1 MCPNIQRNS
10 TMTRLETFAAA
21 AAVLSMMIAPPV
33 FAQAAIQEPGAFA
46 FYHPDADVLNSGR
59 PTPAESSGAMVSV
72 PFDTGDAYA
81 AMSGSAK
88 DSVCARRYHSYAS
101 RSGTF
106 VGYDGQRHSCR

>member
-1 MCPNIQRNS
+1 
-10 TMTRLETFAAA
+10 MTRLKILAAA
-21 AAVLSMMIAPPV
+21 AAPVLMMIAPQV

-59 PTPAESSGAMVSV
+59 PTPAESSGAMASV

-81 AMSGSAK
+81 AMSGNANGSA
-88 DSVCARRYHSYAS
+88 CARRYHSYTS

>member
-10 TMTRLETFAAA
+10 TMTRLKILAAA
-21 AAVLSMMIAPPV
+21 AAPVLMMIAPQV

-59 PTPAESSGAMVSV
+59 PTPAQSSGTMASV
-72 PFDTGDAYA
+72 PFDTGSASA
-81 AMSGSAK
+81 PRSGNATGPA
-88 DSVCARRYHSYAS
+88 CARPSHSYTS

>member
-1 MCPNIQRNS
+1 MSPNIQRNS

-46 FYHPDADVLNSGR
+46 FYQPDADVLNSGR
-59 PTPAESSGAMVSV
+59 PTPAESSGAMASV

-81 AMSGSAK
+81 AMAGSTN
-88 DSVCARRYHSYAS
+88 AS
-101 RSGTF
+101 AFAPAVHFYRF
-106 VGYDGQRHSCR
+106 RHPLFP